1 MRQKNIYEYFQQKR
15 FETSKRMLSDK
26 NNTTALVADKLGF
39 SNVQYFS
46 SLFKKI
52 TGVAPNEY
60 RISQN

>member
-1 MRQKNIYEYFQQKR
+1 
-15 FETSKRMLSDK
+15 MLSDK
-26 NNTTALVADKLGF
+26 NNTTALVADLLGF